1 MDGHTPR
8 REARIPDV
16 RQFRSLPV
24 LAIRRMLGN
33 WRLLIS
39 VVAGTLIAGAILAS
53 TVVYA
58 DAIRDLGLDHALE
71 QESVHDLDLRLTQ
84 TNIAIRAQLFAE
96 SQQRIDA
103 AVRDALR
110 GTGGA
115 IVRQGTS
122 ATFYSSP
129 PGGRP
134 DLDDSARPRANFRF
148 RSNLLDHTTLSA
160 GRLPQ
165 PDPAP
170 DGAIEVMLGAATA
183 RTHGLALGD
192 RLDLHPFWDE
202 EIQPLRVEI
211 VGLIE
216 PNDLTDRYW
225 NGQADLL
232 DSQTPNWPTYLLF
245 VSEQAF
251 FGEPARA
258 IPSTTAR
265 YRVVYQVDR
274 DRLDSR
280 VAGAVAAGVKN
291 LEARLA
297 ATEHPLRVETKLDR
311 VLETFDEKLFFVR
324 IPLFV
329 LLLQIGGV
337 VAYYLLVVSTML
349 IERQAEEIATL
360 RSRGATTP
368 QLLAQYGIEAVI
380 LAALAVGV
388 GPPLAAFVIAALG
401 PTPAFADLSGGA
413 PLEVHLSGLA
423 FALAGAGALLAFLA
437 FMVPA
442 WQATRR
448 TVIGFKQSAARPRR
462 EPLFL
467 RYYLDVA
474 LVLVLAIVFWRLRRE
489 EDLFEEPLFGEPQAD
504 PFLLTTPAVAML
516 TAGIVF
522 LRLFPLVLRLAA
534 WLVARGRGVAL
545 LVGTRALAR
554 NPTHYSRLILML
566 MLATGVGMFGAT
578 FSATLDRS
586 YDDRSA
592 YAAGADARGTDLR
605 GLYRQGD
612 PAFLEA
618 IEAIPAQRA
627 SPLIRGGASVSA
639 NGDIARIE
647 LLAVEPGSFGEVAWF
662 RSDFAD
668 RSLDSMLEELE
679 GNATA
684 VSYVPLPEDTR
695 QFGVWAKLPDI
706 RAAMDLIAVFRDS
719 RGVLFR
725 GWLGVVRPSDVATEE
740 WRFFSIDLQQLRTR
754 SGRIISLEL
763 EPPIV
768 LQAMMV
774 TTRSTIGAQ
783 RGVVLFGPA
792 LTSPLPPAPGA
803 PEAAVEPFEGARL
816 AHEFTDTGWELLQG
830 AVDRRL
836 GDPIRAEADA
846 PPGFTSSLR
855 YEWLDEQRPPRR
867 RGVRQAIPDSP
878 TLIFLSSETAERL
891 QLAPGDE
898 AGLTV
903 SGVYLEARYA
913 GSFDLFP
920 TFEAT
925 GNNGF
930 GLVHA
935 SRLQVDANAALPG
948 EALVYD
954 SAWFR
959 SDDPPATSA
968 ALEALNPR
976 YVIDVESERQRQEE
990 DPLIAAGW
998 EGILAISFAA
1008 VLLLSAIGF
1017 LIYSYLTAQQ
1027 RRLEFAVLRTLGFSR
1042 VQVFGVV
1049 LLEHLF
1055 VVLAGMGLG
1064 TIVGLQVGRLM
1075 MDFFELDERGAEVL
1089 PPFALA
1095 VSRLEVT
1102 LVWGILGAV
1111 FVLTVFAVVLLYA
1124 RLALH
1129 RALRVGDA

>member
-1 MDGHTPR
+1 
-8 REARIPDV
+8 
-16 RQFRSLPV
+16 
-24 LAIRRMLGN
+24 MLGN
-33 WRLLIS
+33 WRLLAS
-39 VVAGTLIAGAILAS
+39 VVVGTLVAGAILSA

-58 DAIRDLGLDHALE
+58 DAIRDLGLEHALE
-71 QESVHDLDLRLTQ
+71 QESVHDLDLRITQ
-84 TNIAIRAQLFAE
+84 TNVAIRAHLYAE
-96 SQQRIDA
+96 SQQRIDG
-103 AVRDALR
+103 AVRDAL
-110 GTGGA
+110 GSTGGA

-122 ATFYSSP
+122 ATFYP
-129 PGGRP
+129 TEPGGSP
-134 DLDDSARPRANFRF
+134 DLDDPARARGNFRF
-148 RSNLLDHTTLSA
+148 RTNLLQHTTLTS

-165 PDPAP
+165 PGVTP
-170 DGAIEVMLGAATA
+170 DGAIEVLLGAATA
-183 RTHGLALGD
+183 QALGASLGD
-192 RLDLHPFWDE
+192 RLALHPFWDE
-202 EIQPLRVEI
+202 DVTPISAEI
-211 VGLIE
+211 VGLLE
-216 PNDLTDRYW
+216 PNDLSDRYW
-225 NGQADLL
+225 NGQTNLL
-232 DSQTPNWPTYLLF
+232 DSQTARWPTYLLF
-245 VSEQAF
+245 VTEEAF

-258 IPSTTAR
+258 IPSITAR
-265 YRVVYQVDR
+265 YRNVYQVDLE
-274 DRLDSR
+274 RLDSR
-280 VAGAVAAGVKN
+280 VAAPVASSLTF
-291 LEARLA
+291 LEGRLL
-297 ATEHPLRVETKLDR
+297 ATERLVRVETKLVT
-311 VLETFDEKLFFVR
+311 VLDTFDEKLFFVR

-349 IERQAEEIATL
+349 VERQAEEIATL
-360 RSRGATTP
+360 RSRGATTS
-368 QLLAQYGIEAVI
+368 QLLAQYGVEAAI
-380 LAALAVGV
+380 LAALAVGA
-388 GPPLAAFVIAALG
+388 GPPLAALVIAALG

-423 FALAGAGALLAFLA
+423 FALAGAGALIAFFA

-442 WQATRR
+442 WQATRQ
-448 TVIGFKQSAARPRR
+448 TVIGFKRSAARPKRA
-462 EPLFL
+462 PLFL

-474 LVLVLAIVFWRLRRE
+474 LVLLLAIVFWRLRRE
-489 EDLFEEPLFGEPQAD
+489 DDLFDEPLFGEPQAD

-522 LRLFPLVLRLAA
+522 LRLFPLVLRLVA

-586 YDDRSA
+586 YDDRTY

-605 GLYRQGD
+605 ALYRAGD

-618 IEAIPAQRA
+618 IEAIPAEAA
-627 SPLIRGGASVSA
+627 SPLIRRGASINA
-639 NGDIARIE
+639 NGDISRIE
-647 LLAVEPGSFGEVAWF
+647 LLAVDPESFGEVAWF

-668 RSLDSMLEELE
+668 RSLDSMLDELA
-679 GNATA
+679 GNVTA
-684 VSYVPLPEDTR
+684 VNYTPLPADAR
-695 QFGVWAKLPDI
+695 QFGMWAKMPDI
-706 RAAMDLIAVFRDS
+706 RAAMDLVAVFRDS
-719 RGVLFR
+719 RGLLVTS
-725 GWLGVVRPSDVATEE
+725 WLGTVRPNDAATEE
-740 WRFFSIDLQQLRTR
+740 WRFFSIDLEQPRGN
-754 SGRIISLEL
+754 SGRASPIRL
-763 EPPIV
+763 EPPIALLGV
-768 LQAMMV
+768 MV
-774 TTRSTIGAQ
+774 RTRSTIGAQ

-792 LTSPLPPAPGA
+792 MISPLPPSTPLDRRNVQ
-803 PEAAVEPFEGARL
+803 PTVEAFEGARL
-816 AHEFTDTGWELLQG
+816 VHEFTDPGFEVLQG
-830 AVDRRL
+830 AIGRRL
-836 GDPIRAEADA
+836 SDQIRAEADA
-846 PPGFTSSLR
+846 PPGFATSLR
-855 YEWLDEQRPPRR
+855 YEWLDEQRPPRQ
-867 RGVRQAIPDSP
+867 RGVRQAIPEEP
-878 TLIFLSSETAERL
+878 TLVFLDSETAERL
-891 QLAPGDE
+891 ELAPGDE
-898 AGLTV
+898 AQLIV
-903 SGVYLEARYA
+903 SSVYLEVRYA

-920 TFEAT
+920 TFNANGNT
-925 GNNGF
+925 GF
-930 GLVHA
+930 ALLHA

-948 EALVYD
+948 EALVYN

-959 SDDPPATSA
+959 SDDPEATRA
-968 ALEALNPR
+968 AIEELRPR
-976 YVIDVESERQRQEE
+976 IAIDIETERQRQEE

-1042 VQVFGVV
+1042 VQIFGVV

-1075 MDFFELDERGAEVL
+1075 MDFFGLDERGVAVL

-1102 LVWGILGAV
+1102 LVWGILGGV
-1111 FVLTVFAVVLLYA
+1111 FVLTVLAVVLLYA

>member
-1 MDGHTPR
+1 
-8 REARIPDV
+8 
-16 RQFRSLPV
+16 
-24 LAIRRMLGN
+24 MLGN
-33 WRLLIS
+33 WRLLAS
-39 VVAGTLIAGAILAS
+39 VVVGTLVAGAILSA

-58 DAIRDLGLDHALE
+58 DAIRDLGLEHALE
-71 QESVHDLDLRLTQ
+71 QESVHDLDLRITQ
-84 TNIAIRAQLFAE
+84 TNVAIRAHLYAE
-96 SQQRIDA
+96 SQQRIDG
-103 AVRDALR
+103 AVRDAL
-110 GTGGA
+110 GSTGSA

-122 ATFYSSP
+122 ATFYP
-129 PGGRP
+129 TEPGGSP
-134 DLDDSARPRANFRF
+134 DLDDPARARGNFRF
-148 RSNLLDHTTLSA
+148 RTNLLQHATLTS

-165 PDPAP
+165 PGVTP
-170 DGAIEVMLGAATA
+170 DGAIEVLLGAATA
-183 RTHGLALGD
+183 QALGASLGD
-192 RLDLHPFWDE
+192 RLALHPFWDE
-202 EIQPLRVEI
+202 DVTPISAEI
-211 VGLIE
+211 VGLLE
-216 PNDLTDRYW
+216 PNDLSDRYW
-225 NGQADLL
+225 NGQTNLL
-232 DSQTPNWPTYLLF
+232 DSQTARWPTYLLF
-245 VSEQAF
+245 VTEEAF

-258 IPSTTAR
+258 IPSITAR
-265 YRVVYQVDR
+265 YRNVYQVDLE
-274 DRLDSR
+274 RLDSR
-280 VAGAVAAGVKN
+280 VAAPVASSLTF
-291 LEARLA
+291 LEGRLL
-297 ATEHPLRVETKLDR
+297 ATERLVRVETKLVT
-311 VLETFDEKLFFVR
+311 VLDTFDEKLFFVR

-349 IERQAEEIATL
+349 VERQAEEIATL
-360 RSRGATTP
+360 RSRGATTS
-368 QLLAQYGIEAVI
+368 QLLAQYGVEAAI
-380 LAALAVGV
+380 LAALAVGA
-388 GPPLAAFVIAALG
+388 GPPLAALVIAALG

-423 FALAGAGALLAFLA
+423 FALAGAGALIAFFA

-442 WQATRR
+442 WQATRQ
-448 TVIGFKQSAARPRR
+448 TVIGFKRSAARPKRA
-462 EPLFL
+462 PLFL

-474 LVLVLAIVFWRLRRE
+474 LVLLLAIVFWRLRRE
-489 EDLFEEPLFGEPQAD
+489 DDLFDEPLFGEPQAD

-522 LRLFPLVLRLAA
+522 LRLFPLVLRLVA

-586 YDDRSA
+586 YDDRTY

-605 GLYRQGD
+605 ALYRAGD

-618 IEAIPAQRA
+618 IEAIPAEAA
-627 SPLIRGGASVSA
+627 SPLIRRGASINA
-639 NGDIARIE
+639 NGDISRIE
-647 LLAVEPGSFGEVAWF
+647 LLAVDPESFGEVAWF

-668 RSLDSMLEELE
+668 RSLDSMLDELA

-684 VSYVPLPEDTR
+684 VSYTPLPADAR
-695 QFGVWAKLPDI
+695 QFGMWAKMPDI
-706 RAAMDLIAVFRDS
+706 RAAMDLVAVFRDS
-719 RGVLFR
+719 RGLLLTS
-725 GWLGVVRPSDVATEE
+725 WLGTVRPNDAATEE
-740 WRFFSIDLQQLRTR
+740 WRFFSIDLEQPRGN
-754 SGRIISLEL
+754 SGRASPIRL
-763 EPPIV
+763 EPPIALLGV
-768 LQAMMV
+768 MV
-774 TTRSTIGAQ
+774 RTRSTIGAQ

-792 LTSPLPPAPGA
+792 MISPLPPSTPLDRRNVQ
-803 PEAAVEPFEGARL
+803 PTVEAFEGARL
-816 AHEFTDTGWELLQG
+816 VHEFTDPGFEVLQG
-830 AVDRRL
+830 VIGRRL
-836 GDPIRAEADA
+836 SDQIRAETDA
-846 PPGFTSSLR
+846 PPGFATSLR
-855 YEWLDEQRPPRR
+855 YEWLDEQRPPRQ
-867 RGVRQAIPDSP
+867 RGVRQAIPEEP
-878 TLIFLSSETAERL
+878 TLVFLDSETAERL
-891 QLAPGDE
+891 ELAPGDE
-898 AGLTV
+898 AQLIV
-903 SGVYLEARYA
+903 SSVYLEVRYA

-920 TFEAT
+920 TFNANGNT
-925 GNNGF
+925 GF
-930 GLVHA
+930 ALLHA
-935 SRLQVDANAALPG
+935 SRLRVDANAALPG
-948 EALVYD
+948 EALVYN

-959 SDDPPATSA
+959 SDDPEATRA
-968 ALEALNPR
+968 AIEELRPR
-976 YVIDVESERQRQEE
+976 IAIDIEGERQRQEE

-1042 VQVFGVV
+1042 VQIFGVV

-1075 MDFFELDERGAEVL
+1075 MDFFGLDERGVAVL

-1111 FVLTVFAVVLLYA
+1111 FVLTVLAVVLLYA

>member
-1 MDGHTPR
+1 
-8 REARIPDV
+8 
-16 RQFRSLPV
+16 
-24 LAIRRMLGN
+24 MLGN
-33 WRLLIS
+33 WRLLAS
-39 VVAGTLIAGAILAS
+39 VVVGTLVAGAILSA

-58 DAIRDLGLDHALE
+58 DAIRDLGLEHALE
-71 QESVHDLDLRLTQ
+71 QESVHDLDLRITQ
-84 TNIAIRAQLFAE
+84 TNVAIRAHLYAE
-96 SQQRIDA
+96 SQQRIDG
-103 AVRDALR
+103 AVRDAL
-110 GTGGA
+110 GSTAGA

-122 ATFYSSP
+122 ATFYP
-129 PGGRP
+129 TEPGGSP
-134 DLDDSARPRANFRF
+134 DLDDPARARGNFRF
-148 RSNLLDHTTLSA
+148 RTNLLQHTTLTT

-165 PDPAP
+165 PGVTP
-170 DGAIEVMLGAATA
+170 DGAIEVLLGAATA
-183 RTHGLALGD
+183 QALGASLGD
-192 RLDLHPFWDE
+192 RLTLHPFWDE
-202 EIQPLRVEI
+202 DVTPLSAEI
-211 VGLIE
+211 VGLLE
-216 PNDLTDRYW
+216 PNDLSDRYW
-225 NGQADLL
+225 NGQTDLL
-232 DSQTPNWPTYLLF
+232 DSQTARWPTYLLF
-245 VSEQAF
+245 VTEEAF

-258 IPSTTAR
+258 IPSITAR
-265 YRVVYQVDR
+265 YRNVYQVDLE
-274 DRLDSR
+274 RLDSR
-280 VAGAVAAGVKN
+280 VAAPVASSLTF
-291 LEARLA
+291 LEGRLL
-297 ATEHPLRVETKLDR
+297 ATERLLRVETKLVT
-311 VLETFDEKLFFVR
+311 VLDTFDEKLFFVR

-349 IERQAEEIATL
+349 VERQAEEIATL
-360 RSRGATTP
+360 RSRGATTS
-368 QLLAQYGIEAVI
+368 QLLAQYGVEAAI
-380 LAALAVGV
+380 LAALAVGA
-388 GPPLAAFVIAALG
+388 GPPLAALVIAALG

-423 FALAGAGALLAFLA
+423 FALAGAGALIAFFA

-442 WQATRR
+442 WQATRQ
-448 TVIGFKQSAARPRR
+448 TVIGFKRSAARPKRA
-462 EPLFL
+462 PLFL

-474 LVLVLAIVFWRLRRE
+474 LVLLLAIVFWRLRRE
-489 EDLFEEPLFGEPQAD
+489 DDLFDEPLFGEPQAD

-522 LRLFPLVLRLAA
+522 LRLFPLVLRLVA

-586 YDDRSA
+586 YDDRTF

-605 GLYRQGD
+605 ALYRAGD

-618 IEAIPAQRA
+618 IEAIPAEAA
-627 SPLIRGGASVSA
+627 SPLIRRGASINA
-639 NGDIARIE
+639 NGDISRIE
-647 LLAVEPGSFGEVAWF
+647 LLAVDPESFGEVAWF

-668 RSLDSMLEELE
+668 RSLDSMLEELA
-679 GNATA
+679 GNVTA
-684 VSYVPLPEDTR
+684 VSYTPLPADAR
-695 QFGVWAKLPDI
+695 QFGMWAKMPDI
-706 RAAMDLIAVFRDS
+706 RAAMDLVAVFRDS
-719 RGVLFR
+719 RGLLVTS
-725 GWLGVVRPSDVATEE
+725 WLGTVRPNDAATEE
-740 WRFFSIDLQQLRTR
+740 WRFFSIDLEQPRGN
-754 SGRIISLEL
+754 SGRASPIRL
-763 EPPIV
+763 EPPIALLGV
-768 LQAMMV
+768 MV
-774 TTRSTIGAQ
+774 RTRSTIGAQ

-792 LTSPLPPAPGA
+792 MISPLPPSTPLDRRNVQ
-803 PEAAVEPFEGARL
+803 PTVEAFEGARL
-816 AHEFTDTGWELLQG
+816 VHEFTDPGFEVLQG
-830 AVDRRL
+830 AIGRRL
-836 GDPIRAEADA
+836 SDQIRAEADA
-846 PPGFTSSLR
+846 PPGFATSLR
-855 YEWLDEQRPPRR
+855 YEWLDEQRPPRQ
-867 RGVRQAIPDSP
+867 RGVRQAIPEER
-878 TLIFLSSETAERL
+878 TLVFLDSETAERL
-891 QLAPGDE
+891 ELEPGDE
-898 AGLTV
+898 AQLTV
-903 SGVYLEARYA
+903 SSVYLEVRYA

-920 TFEAT
+920 TFNANGNT
-925 GNNGF
+925 GF
-930 GLVHA
+930 ALLHA

-948 EALVYD
+948 EALVYN

-959 SDDPPATSA
+959 SDDPEATRA
-968 ALEALNPR
+968 AIEELQPR
-976 YVIDVESERQRQEE
+976 VAIDIESERQRQEE

-1042 VQVFGVV
+1042 VQIFGVV

-1075 MDFFELDERGAEVL
+1075 MDFFGLDERGVAVL

-1102 LVWGILGAV
+1102 LVWGILGGV
-1111 FVLTVFAVVLLYA
+1111 FVLTVLAVVLLYA

>member
-1 MDGHTPR
+1 
-8 REARIPDV
+8 
-16 RQFRSLPV
+16 
-24 LAIRRMLGN
+24 MLGN
-33 WRLLIS
+33 WRLLAS
-39 VVAGTLIAGAILAS
+39 VVVGTLVAGAILSA

-58 DAIRDLGLDHALE
+58 DAIRDLGLEHALE
-71 QESVHDLDLRLTQ
+71 QESVHDLDLRITQ
-84 TNIAIRAQLFAE
+84 TNVAIRAHLYAE
-96 SQQRIDA
+96 SQQRIDG
-103 AVRDALR
+103 AVRDAL
-110 GTGGA
+110 GSTAGA

-122 ATFYSSP
+122 ATFYP
-129 PGGRP
+129 TEPGGSP
-134 DLDDSARPRANFRF
+134 DLDDPARARGNFRF
-148 RSNLLDHTTLSA
+148 RTNLLQHTTLTA

-165 PDPAP
+165 PGVTP
-170 DGAIEVMLGAATA
+170 DGAIEVLLGAATA
-183 RTHGLALGD
+183 QALGASLGD
-192 RLDLHPFWDE
+192 RLTLHPFWDE
-202 EIQPLRVEI
+202 DVTPLSAEI
-211 VGLIE
+211 VGLLE
-216 PNDLTDRYW
+216 PNDLSERYW
-225 NGQADLL
+225 NGQTDLL
-232 DSQTPNWPTYLLF
+232 DSQTARWPTYLLF
-245 VSEQAF
+245 VTEEAF

-258 IPSTTAR
+258 IPSITAR
-265 YRVVYQVDR
+265 YRNVYQVDLE
-274 DRLDSR
+274 RLDSR
-280 VAGAVAAGVKN
+280 VAAPVASSLTF
-291 LEARLA
+291 LEGRLL
-297 ATEHPLRVETKLDR
+297 ATERLLRVETKLVT
-311 VLETFDEKLFFVR
+311 VLDTFDEKLFFVR

-349 IERQAEEIATL
+349 VERQAEEIATL
-360 RSRGATTP
+360 RSRGATTS
-368 QLLAQYGIEAVI
+368 QLLAQYGVEAAI
-380 LAALAVGV
+380 LAALAVGA
-388 GPPLAAFVIAALG
+388 GPPLAALVIAALG

-423 FALAGAGALLAFLA
+423 FALAGAGALIAFFA

-442 WQATRR
+442 WQATRQ
-448 TVIGFKQSAARPRR
+448 TVIGFKRSAARPKRA
-462 EPLFL
+462 PLFL

-474 LVLVLAIVFWRLRRE
+474 LVLLLAIVFWRLRRE
-489 EDLFEEPLFGEPQAD
+489 DDLFDEPLFGEPQAD

-522 LRLFPLVLRLAA
+522 LRLFPLVLRLVA

-586 YDDRSA
+586 YDDRTY

-605 GLYRQGD
+605 ALYRAGD

-618 IEAIPAQRA
+618 IEAIPAEAA
-627 SPLIRGGASVSA
+627 SPLIRRGASINA
-639 NGDIARIE
+639 NGDISRIE
-647 LLAVEPGSFGEVAWF
+647 LLAVDPESFGEVAWF

-668 RSLDSMLEELE
+668 RSLDSMLEELA
-679 GNATA
+679 GNVTA
-684 VSYVPLPEDTR
+684 VSYTPLPADAR
-695 QFGVWAKLPDI
+695 QFGMWAKMPDI
-706 RAAMDLIAVFRDS
+706 RAAMDLVAVFRDS
-719 RGVLFR
+719 RGLLVTS
-725 GWLGVVRPSDVATEE
+725 WLGTVRPNDAATEE
-740 WRFFSIDLQQLRTR
+740 WRFFSIDLEQPRGN
-754 SGRIISLEL
+754 SGRASPIRL
-763 EPPIV
+763 EPPIALLGV
-768 LQAMMV
+768 MV
-774 TTRSTIGAQ
+774 RTRSTIGAQ

-792 LTSPLPPAPGA
+792 MISPLPPSTPLDRRNVQ
-803 PEAAVEPFEGARL
+803 PTVEAFEGARL
-816 AHEFTDTGWELLQG
+816 VHEFTDPGFEVLQG
-830 AVDRRL
+830 AIGRRL
-836 GDPIRAEADA
+836 SDQIRAEADA
-846 PPGFTSSLR
+846 PPGFATSLR
-855 YEWLDEQRPPRR
+855 YEWLDEQRPPRQ
-867 RGVRQAIPDSP
+867 RGVRQAIPEER
-878 TLIFLSSETAERL
+878 TLVFLDSETAERL
-891 QLAPGDE
+891 ELEPGDE
-898 AGLTV
+898 AQLTV
-903 SGVYLEARYA
+903 SSVYLEVRYA

-920 TFEAT
+920 TFNANGNT
-925 GNNGF
+925 GF
-930 GLVHA
+930 ALLHA

-948 EALVYD
+948 EALVYN

-959 SDDPPATSA
+959 SDDPEATRA
-968 ALEALNPR
+968 AIEELQPR
-976 YVIDVESERQRQEE
+976 VAIDIESERQRQEE

-1042 VQVFGVV
+1042 VQIFGVV

-1075 MDFFELDERGAEVL
+1075 MDFFGLDERGVAVL

-1102 LVWGILGAV
+1102 LVWGILGGV
-1111 FVLTVFAVVLLYA
+1111 FVLTVLAVVLLYA

>member
-1 MDGHTPR
+1 
-8 REARIPDV
+8 
-16 RQFRSLPV
+16 
-24 LAIRRMLGN
+24 MLGN
-33 WRLLIS
+33 WRLLAS
-39 VVAGTLIAGAILAS
+39 VVVGTLVAGAILSA

-58 DAIRDLGLDHALE
+58 DAIRDLGLEHALE
-71 QESVHDLDLRLTQ
+71 QESVHDLDLRITQ
-84 TNIAIRAQLFAE
+84 TNVAIRAHLYAE
-96 SQQRIDA
+96 SQQRIDG
-103 AVRDALR
+103 AVRAAL
-110 GTGGA
+110 GNTAGA

-122 ATFYSSP
+122 ATFYP
-129 PGGRP
+129 TEPGGVP
-134 DLDDSARPRANFRF
+134 DLDDSARPRGNFRF
-148 RSNLLDHTTLSA
+148 RTNLLQHTTLTA

-165 PDPAP
+165 PGVTP
-170 DGAIEVMLGAATA
+170 DGAIEVLLGAATA
-183 RTHGLALGD
+183 QALGASLGD
-192 RLDLHPFWDE
+192 RLALHPFWDE
-202 EIQPLRVEI
+202 DVTPLSAEI
-211 VGLIE
+211 VGLLE
-216 PNDLTDRYW
+216 PNDLSERHW
-225 NGQADLL
+225 NGQTNLL
-232 DSQTPNWPTYLLF
+232 DSQTARWPTYLLF
-245 VSEQAF
+245 VTEEAF

-258 IPSTTAR
+258 IPSITAR
-265 YRVVYQVDR
+265 YRNVYQVDLE
-274 DRLDSR
+274 RLDSR
-280 VAGAVAAGVKN
+280 VAAPVASSLTF
-291 LEARLA
+291 LEGRLL
-297 ATEHPLRVETKLDR
+297 ATERLLRVETKLVT
-311 VLETFDEKLFFVR
+311 VLDTFDEKLFFVR

-349 IERQAEEIATL
+349 VERQAEEIATL
-360 RSRGATTP
+360 RSRGATTS
-368 QLLAQYGIEAVI
+368 QLLAQYGVEAAI
-380 LAALAVGV
+380 LAALAVGA
-388 GPPLAAFVIAALG
+388 GPPLAALVIAALG

-423 FALAGAGALLAFLA
+423 FALAGAGALIAFFA

-442 WQATRR
+442 WQATRQ
-448 TVIGFKQSAARPRR
+448 TVIGFKRNAARPKRA
-462 EPLFL
+462 PLFL

-474 LVLVLAIVFWRLRRE
+474 LVLLLAIVFWRLRRE
-489 EDLFEEPLFGEPQAD
+489 DDLFDEPLFGEPQAD

-578 FSATLDRS
+578 FSATLERS
-586 YDDRSA
+586 YDDRTS

-605 GLYRQGD
+605 ALYRRGE

-618 IEAIPAQRA
+618 IEAIPAEVA
-627 SPLIRGGASVSA
+627 SPLIRRGGSVSA
-639 NGDIARIE
+639 NGDSARIE
-647 LLAVEPGSFGEVAWF
+647 FLAVEPESFGEVAWF

-668 RSLDSMLEELE
+668 RSLDSMLEELA
-679 GNATA
+679 GNATS
-684 VSYVPLPEDTR
+684 VSYTPLPADAR
-695 QFGVWAKLPDI
+695 QFGIWAKMPDI

-719 RGVLFR
+719 RGLLLSSS
-725 GWLGVVRPSDVATEE
+725 LGAVRPGAAATEE
-740 WRFFSIDLQQLRTR
+740 WRFFSIDLEQPRGT
-754 SGRIISLEL
+754 SGRVLPIEL
-763 EPPIV
+763 ERPIA
-768 LQAMMV
+768 LQAVMV
-774 TTRSTIGAQ
+774 STRSTIGAQ

-792 LTSPLPPAPGA
+792 MVSPLPPSTPLDRRNVE
-803 PEAAVEPFEGARL
+803 PTEAPFEGALL
-816 AHEFTDTGWELLQG
+816 AHDFTDPGWELLQG
-830 AVDRRL
+830 LVARRVS
-836 GDPIRAEADA
+836 DQVRAEADA
-846 PPGFTSSLR
+846 PPGFATSLR

-867 RGVRQAIPDSP
+867 RGVRQAIPEER
-878 TLIFLSSETAERL
+878 TLLFLDNETAERL
-891 QLAPGDE
+891 ELAPGDD
-898 AGLTV
+898 AVLTV
-903 SGVYLEARYA
+903 SGVHLEARYA

-920 TFEAT
+920 TFNA
-925 GNNGF
+925 NRSSGF
-930 GLVHA
+930 GLIHA
-935 SRLQVDANAALPG
+935 SRLQVDANAAVPG
-948 EALVYD
+948 EALLYD
-954 SAWFR
+954 SAWFK
-959 SDDPPATSA
+959 SDDPRATSA
-968 ALEALNPR
+968 AIDELKPR
-976 YVIDVESERQRQEE
+976 YQIDIAEERQRQEQ

-998 EGILAISFAA
+998 QGILAISFAA

-1042 VQVFGVV
+1042 VQIFGVV

-1075 MDFFELDERGAEVL
+1075 MDFFGLDERGAEVL

-1111 FVLTVFAVVLLYA
+1111 FVLTVLAVVLLYA

>member
-1 MDGHTPR
+1 
-8 REARIPDV
+8 
-16 RQFRSLPV
+16 
-24 LAIRRMLGN
+24 MLGN
-33 WRLLIS
+33 WRLLAS
-39 VVAGTLIAGAILAS
+39 VVVGTLVAGAILSA

-58 DAIRDLGLDHALE
+58 DAIRDLGLEHALE
-71 QESVHDLDLRLTQ
+71 QESVHDLDLRITQ
-84 TNIAIRAQLFAE
+84 TNVAIRAHLYAE
-96 SQQRIDA
+96 SQQRIDG
-103 AVRDALR
+103 AVRDAL
-110 GTGGA
+110 GSTGSA

-122 ATFYSSP
+122 ATFYP
-129 PGGRP
+129 TEPGGSP
-134 DLDDSARPRANFRF
+134 DLDDPARARGNFRF
-148 RSNLLDHTTLSA
+148 RTNLLQHATLTS

-165 PDPAP
+165 PGVTP
-170 DGAIEVMLGAATA
+170 DGAIEVLLGAATA
-183 RTHGLALGD
+183 QALGASLGD
-192 RLDLHPFWDE
+192 RIALHPFWDE
-202 EIQPLRVEI
+202 DVTPISAEI
-211 VGLIE
+211 VGLLE
-216 PNDLTDRYW
+216 PNDLSDRYW
-225 NGQADLL
+225 NGQTNLL
-232 DSQTPNWPTYLLF
+232 DSQTARWPTYLLF
-245 VSEQAF
+245 VTEEAF

-258 IPSTTAR
+258 IPSITAR
-265 YRVVYQVDR
+265 YRNVYQVDLE
-274 DRLDSR
+274 RLDSR
-280 VAGAVAAGVKN
+280 VAAPVASSLTF
-291 LEARLA
+291 LEGRLL
-297 ATEHPLRVETKLDR
+297 ATERLVRVETKLVT
-311 VLETFDEKLFFVR
+311 VLDTFDEKLFFVR

-349 IERQAEEIATL
+349 VERQAEEIATL
-360 RSRGATTP
+360 RSRGATTS
-368 QLLAQYGIEAVI
+368 QLLAQYGVEAAI
-380 LAALAVGV
+380 LAALAVGA
-388 GPPLAAFVIAALG
+388 GPPLAALVIAALG

-423 FALAGAGALLAFLA
+423 FALAGAGALIAFFA

-442 WQATRR
+442 WQATRQ
-448 TVIGFKQSAARPRR
+448 TVIGFKRSAARPKRA
-462 EPLFL
+462 PLFL

-474 LVLVLAIVFWRLRRE
+474 LVLLLAIVFWRLRRE
-489 EDLFEEPLFGEPQAD
+489 DDLFDEPLFGEPQAD

-522 LRLFPLVLRLAA
+522 LRLFPLVLRLVA

-586 YDDRSA
+586 YDDRTY

-605 GLYRQGD
+605 ALYRAGD

-618 IEAIPAQRA
+618 IEAIPAEAA
-627 SPLIRGGASVSA
+627 SPLIRRGASINA
-639 NGDIARIE
+639 NGDISRIE
-647 LLAVEPGSFGEVAWF
+647 LLAVDPESFGEVAWF

-668 RSLDSMLEELE
+668 RSLDSMLEELA
-679 GNATA
+679 GNVTA
-684 VSYVPLPEDTR
+684 VSYTPLPADAR
-695 QFGVWAKLPDI
+695 QFGMWAKMPDI
-706 RAAMDLIAVFRDS
+706 RAAMDLVAVFRDS
-719 RGVLFR
+719 RGLLVTS
-725 GWLGVVRPSDVATEE
+725 WLGTVRPNDAATEE
-740 WRFFSIDLQQLRTR
+740 WRFFSIDLEQPRGN
-754 SGRIISLEL
+754 SGRASPIRL
-763 EPPIV
+763 EPPIALLGV
-768 LQAMMV
+768 MV
-774 TTRSTIGAQ
+774 RTRSTIGAQ

-792 LTSPLPPAPGA
+792 IISPLPPSTPLDRRNVQ
-803 PEAAVEPFEGARL
+803 PTVEAFEGARL
-816 AHEFTDTGWELLQG
+816 VHEFTDPGFEVLQG
-830 AVDRRL
+830 AIGRRL
-836 GDPIRAEADA
+836 SDQIRAEADA
-846 PPGFTSSLR
+846 PPGFATSLR
-855 YEWLDEQRPPRR
+855 YEWLDEQRPPRQ
-867 RGVRQAIPDSP
+867 RGVRQAIPEEP
-878 TLIFLSSETAERL
+878 TLVFLDSETAERL
-891 QLAPGDE
+891 ELAPGDE
-898 AGLTV
+898 AQLTV
-903 SGVYLEARYA
+903 SSVYLEVRYA

-920 TFEAT
+920 TFNANGNT
-925 GNNGF
+925 GF
-930 GLVHA
+930 ALLHA

-948 EALVYD
+948 EALVYN

-959 SDDPPATSA
+959 SDDPEATRA
-968 ALEALNPR
+968 AIEELRPR
-976 YVIDVESERQRQEE
+976 IAIDIETERQRQEE

-1042 VQVFGVV
+1042 VQIFGVV

-1075 MDFFELDERGAEVL
+1075 MDFFGLDERGVAVL

-1111 FVLTVFAVVLLYA
+1111 FVLTVLAVVLLYA

>member
-1 MDGHTPR
+1 
-8 REARIPDV
+8 
-16 RQFRSLPV
+16 
-24 LAIRRMLGN
+24 MLGN
-33 WRLLIS
+33 WRLLAS
-39 VVAGTLIAGAILAS
+39 VVVGTLVAGAILSA

-58 DAIRDLGLDHALE
+58 DAIRDLGLEHALE
-71 QESVHDLDLRLTQ
+71 QESVHDLDLRITQ
-84 TNIAIRAQLFAE
+84 TNVAIRAHLYAE
-96 SQQRIDA
+96 SQQRIDG
-103 AVRDALR
+103 AVRDAL
-110 GTGGA
+110 GSTGGA

-122 ATFYSSP
+122 ATFYP
-129 PGGRP
+129 TEPGGSP
-134 DLDDSARPRANFRF
+134 DLDDPARARGNFRF
-148 RSNLLDHTTLSA
+148 RTNLLQHTTLTS

-165 PDPAP
+165 PGVTP
-170 DGAIEVMLGAATA
+170 DGAIEVLLGAATA
-183 RTHGLALGD
+183 QALGASLGD
-192 RLDLHPFWDE
+192 RIALHPFWDE
-202 EIQPLRVEI
+202 DVTPISAEI
-211 VGLIE
+211 VGLLE
-216 PNDLTDRYW
+216 PNDLSDRYW
-225 NGQADLL
+225 NGQTNLL
-232 DSQTPNWPTYLLF
+232 DSQTARWPTYLLF
-245 VSEQAF
+245 VTEEAF

-258 IPSTTAR
+258 IPSITAR
-265 YRVVYQVDR
+265 YRNVYQVDLE
-274 DRLDSR
+274 RLDSR
-280 VAGAVAAGVKN
+280 VAAPVASSLTF
-291 LEARLA
+291 LEGRLL
-297 ATEHPLRVETKLDR
+297 ATERLVRVETKLVT
-311 VLETFDEKLFFVR
+311 VLDTFDEKLFFVR

-349 IERQAEEIATL
+349 VERQAEEIATL
-360 RSRGATTP
+360 RSRGATTS
-368 QLLAQYGIEAVI
+368 QLLAQYGVEAAI
-380 LAALAVGV
+380 LAALAVGA
-388 GPPLAAFVIAALG
+388 GPPLAALVIAALG

-423 FALAGAGALLAFLA
+423 FALAGAGALIAFFA

-442 WQATRR
+442 WQATRQ
-448 TVIGFKQSAARPRR
+448 TVIGFKRSAARPKRA
-462 EPLFL
+462 PLFL

-474 LVLVLAIVFWRLRRE
+474 LVLLLAIVFWRLRRE
-489 EDLFEEPLFGEPQAD
+489 DDLFDEPLFGEPQAD

-522 LRLFPLVLRLAA
+522 LRLFPLVLRLVA

-586 YDDRSA
+586 YDDRTY

-605 GLYRQGD
+605 ALYRAGD

-618 IEAIPAQRA
+618 IEAIPAEAA
-627 SPLIRGGASVSA
+627 SPLIRRGASINA
-639 NGDIARIE
+639 NGDISRIE
-647 LLAVEPGSFGEVAWF
+647 LLAVDPESFGEVAWF

-668 RSLDSMLEELE
+668 RSLDSMLEELA
-679 GNATA
+679 GNVTA
-684 VSYVPLPEDTR
+684 VSYTPLPAAAR
-695 QFGVWAKLPDI
+695 QFGMWAKMPDI
-706 RAAMDLIAVFRDS
+706 RAAMDLVAVFRDS
-719 RGVLFR
+719 RGLLVTS
-725 GWLGVVRPSDVATEE
+725 WLGTVRPNDAATEE
-740 WRFFSIDLQQLRTR
+740 WRFFSIDLEQPRGN
-754 SGRIISLEL
+754 SGRASPIRL
-763 EPPIV
+763 EPPIALLGV
-768 LQAMMV
+768 MV
-774 TTRSTIGAQ
+774 RTRSTIGAQ

-792 LTSPLPPAPGA
+792 MISPLPPSAPLDRRNVQ
-803 PEAAVEPFEGARL
+803 PTVEAFEGARL
-816 AHEFTDTGWELLQG
+816 VHEFTDPGFEVLQG
-830 AVDRRL
+830 AIGRRL
-836 GDPIRAEADA
+836 SDQIRAEADA
-846 PPGFTSSLR
+846 PPGFATSLR
-855 YEWLDEQRPPRR
+855 YEWLDEQRPPRQ
-867 RGVRQAIPDSP
+867 RGVRQAIPEEP
-878 TLIFLSSETAERL
+878 TLVFLDSETAERL
-891 QLAPGDE
+891 ELAPGDE
-898 AGLTV
+898 AQLTV
-903 SGVYLEARYA
+903 SSVYLEVRYA

-920 TFEAT
+920 TFNANGNT
-925 GNNGF
+925 GF
-930 GLVHA
+930 ALLHA

-948 EALVYD
+948 EALVYN

-959 SDDPPATSA
+959 SDDPEATRA
-968 ALEALNPR
+968 AIEELRPR
-976 YVIDVESERQRQEE
+976 IAIDIETERQRQEE

-1042 VQVFGVV
+1042 VQIFGVV

-1075 MDFFELDERGAEVL
+1075 MDFFGLDERGVAVL

-1102 LVWGILGAV
+1102 LVWGILGGV
-1111 FVLTVFAVVLLYA
+1111 FVLTVLAVVLLYA

>member
-1 MDGHTPR
+1 
-8 REARIPDV
+8 
-16 RQFRSLPV
+16 
-24 LAIRRMLGN
+24 MLGN
-33 WRLLIS
+33 WRLLAS
-39 VVAGTLIAGAILAS
+39 VVVGTLVAGAILSA

-58 DAIRDLGLDHALE
+58 DAIRDLGLEHALE
-71 QESVHDLDLRLTQ
+71 QESVHDLDLRITQ
-84 TNIAIRAQLFAE
+84 TNVAIRAHLYAE
-96 SQQRIDA
+96 SQQRMDG
-103 AVRDALR
+103 AVRAAL
-110 GTGGA
+110 GNTAGA

-122 ATFYSSP
+122 ATFYP
-129 PGGRP
+129 TEPGGSP
-134 DLDDSARPRANFRF
+134 DHDDSARARGNFRF
-148 RSNLLDHTTLSA
+148 RTNLLQHTTLTA

-165 PDPAP
+165 PGVTP
-170 DGAIEVMLGAATA
+170 DGAIEVLLGAATA
-183 RTHGLALGD
+183 QALDAALGD
-192 RLDLHPFWDE
+192 RLALHPFWDE
-202 EIQPLRVEI
+202 DVAPLTAEI
-211 VGLIE
+211 VGLLE
-216 PNDLTDRYW
+216 PNDLSERYW
-225 NGQADLL
+225 NGKTNLL
-232 DSQTPNWPTYLLF
+232 DSETPRWPTYLLF
-245 VSEQAF
+245 VSEEAF

-258 IPSTTAR
+258 IPSITAR
-265 YRVVYQVDR
+265 YRNVYQVDLE
-274 DRLDSR
+274 RLDSR
-280 VAGAVAAGVKN
+280 VAAPVASSLTF
-291 LEARLA
+291 LEGRLL
-297 ATEHPLRVETKLDR
+297 ATERLVRVETKLAT
-311 VLETFDEKLFFVR
+311 VLDTFDEKLFFVR

-349 IERQAEEIATL
+349 VERQAEEIATL

-368 QLLAQYGIEAVI
+368 QLLAQYGIEATI
-380 LAALAVGV
+380 LAALAVGA
-388 GPPLAAFVIAALG
+388 GPPIAALVIAALG

-423 FALAGAGALLAFLA
+423 FALAGAGALLAFFA

-442 WQATRR
+442 WQATRQ
-448 TVIGFKQSAARPRR
+448 TVIGFKRSAARPKRA
-462 EPLFL
+462 PLFL

-474 LVLVLAIVFWRLRRE
+474 LVLLLAIVFWRLRRE
-489 EDLFEEPLFGEPQAD
+489 DDLFDEPLFGEPQAD

-586 YDDRSA
+586 YDDRTF

-605 GLYRQGD
+605 ALYRAGD

-618 IEAIPAQRA
+618 IETIPAEAA
-627 SPLIRGGASVSA
+627 SPLIRGGASVNA
-639 NGDIARIE
+639 NGDISRIE
-647 LLAVEPGSFGEVAWF
+647 LLAVDPESFGEVAWF

-668 RSLDSMLEELE
+668 RSLDSMLGELA
-679 GNATA
+679 GNATS
-684 VSYVPLPEDTR
+684 VSYTPLPAAAR
-695 QFGVWAKLPDI
+695 QFGMWAKMPDI
-706 RAAMDLIAVFRDS
+706 RAAMDLVAIFRDS
-719 RGVLFR
+719 RGLLLTS
-725 GWLGVVRPSDVATEE
+725 WLGIVRPGDAATEE
-740 WRFFSIDLQQLRTR
+740 WRFFAIDLEQPRGA
-754 SGRIISLEL
+754 SGRASPIRLER
-763 EPPIV
+763 PIA
-768 LQAMMV
+768 LQAV
-774 TTRSTIGAQ
+774 LVRTRSTIGAQ

-792 LTSPLPPAPGA
+792 MISPLPPSTPLDRRNVE
-803 PEAAVEPFEGARL
+803 PTEAPFEGARL
-816 AHEFTDTGWELLQG
+816 MHEFTDPGFEVLQG
-830 AVDRRL
+830 AIGRRL
-836 GDPIRAEADA
+836 SDQVRAEADA
-846 PPGFTSSLR
+846 PPGFATSLR
-855 YEWLDEQRPPRR
+855 YEWLDEQRPPRQ
-867 RGVRQAIPDSP
+867 RGVRQAIPEDR
-878 TLIFLSSETAERL
+878 TLVFLDSETAERL
-891 QLAPGDE
+891 ELAPGDE
-898 AGLTV
+898 ALLTV
-903 SGVYLEARYA
+903 HSVHLEVRYA

-920 TFEAT
+920 TFNAN
-925 GNNGF
+925 GNTGF

-935 SRLQVDANAALPG
+935 SRLLVDANAGLPG
-948 EALVYD
+948 EALVYN

-959 SDDPPATSA
+959 SDDPQATRA
-968 ALEALNPR
+968 AIEELRPR
-976 YVIDVESERQRQEE
+976 FAIDIEGERQRQEE

-1042 VQVFGVV
+1042 VQIFGVV

-1075 MDFFELDERGAEVL
+1075 MDFFGLDERGVEVL
-1089 PPFALA
+1089 PPFVLA

-1111 FVLTVFAVVLLYA
+1111 FVLTVLAVVLLYA

>member
-1 MDGHTPR
+1 MRHY
-8 REARIPDV
+8 
-16 RQFRSLPV
+16 RSLPV

-39 VVAGTLIAGAILAS
+39 VVIGTLIAGAILAS

-58 DAIRDLGLDHALE
+58 DAIRDLGLAHALE
-71 QESVHDLDLRLTQ
+71 QESVHELDLRLTQ
-84 TNIAIRAQLFAE
+84 TNVAIRAPLYAQSKE
-96 SQQRIDA
+96 RIDG
-103 AVRDALR
+103 AVAQTLGKAR
-110 GTGGA
+110 GA
-115 IVRQGTS
+115 VVRQGTS
-122 ATFYSSP
+122 ATFYPSAV
-129 PGGRP
+129 GDLP
-134 DLDDSARPRANFRF
+134 DLDDTSRPRANFRF
-148 RSNLLDHTTLSA
+148 RSELLERATLTA

-165 PDPAP
+165 PEPAA
-170 DGAIEVMLGAATA
+170 GGVIEVMLGAATA
-183 RTHGLALGD
+183 RANGLALGD
-192 RLDLHPFWDE
+192 RLALHPFWDDE
-202 EIQPLRVEI
+202 VTPLTVEI
-211 VGLIE
+211 VGLLE
-216 PNDLTDRYW
+216 PNDLSERYW
-225 NGQADLL
+225 GGRTDGI
-232 DSQTPNWPTYLLF
+232 DSETSMWPTYLLF
-245 VSEQAF
+245 VSVEGF

-258 IPSTTAR
+258 IPSITAR
-265 YRVVYQVDR
+265 YVDVYQVDLEQ
-274 DRLDSR
+274 LDSR
-280 VAGAVAAGVKN
+280 IAASVGAAVTS
-291 LEARLA
+291 LEGRLA
-297 ATEHPLRVETKLDR
+297 ATERLLRVDSELPQ
-311 VLETFDEKLFFVR
+311 VLETFDDKLFFVR

-349 IERQAEEIATL
+349 VERQAEEIATL

-368 QLLAQYGIEAVI
+368 QLIAQYGIEAAI

-388 GPPLAAFVIAALG
+388 GPPIAAAVIAALG

-413 PLEVHLSGLA
+413 PLEVHLSGLS

-442 WQATRR
+442 WQATRQ
-448 TVIGFKQSAARPRR
+448 TVIGFKRSAARPRR
-462 EPLFL
+462 APLFL

-474 LVLVLAIVFWRLRRE
+474 LVLLLAIVFWRLRRE
-489 EDLFEEPLFGEPQAD
+489 ETLFEEPLFGEPQAD

-592 YAAGADARGTDLR
+592 YAVGADVRARDMQA
-605 GLYRQGD
+605 LYRSGD

-618 IEAIPAQRA
+618 IEAIPADA
-627 SPLIRGGASVSA
+627 VSPLIRSGASISA
-639 NGDIARIE
+639 NGGIDRIE
-647 LLAVEPGSFGEVAWF
+647 LLGVDPKSFGEVAWF
-662 RSDFAD
+662 RPDFAE
-668 RSLDSMLEELE
+668 RSLDSMLEELA

-684 VSYVPLPEDTR
+684 AGYTPLPDDAR
-695 QFGVWAKLPDI
+695 QFGIWAKMPDI
-706 RAAMDLIAVFRDS
+706 RAAMDLMVVLRDG
-719 RGVLFR
+719 RGLLLQS
-725 GWLGVVRPSDVATEE
+725 WLGAVRPGEPGTEE
-740 WRFFSIDLQQLRTR
+740 WRFFAMDLRNPR
-754 SGRIISLEL
+754 GNSGRVVPVEL
-763 EPPIV
+763 EAPIT
-768 LQAMMV
+768 LQAV
-774 TTRSTIGAQ
+774 LVRTRSTIGAQ

-792 LTSPLPPAPGA
+792 MTSPLPPAQPLDRDNSQLT
-803 PEAAVEPFEGARL
+803 EPFEGARL
-816 AHEFTDTGWELLQG
+816 VHDFTGPGWELLQG
-830 AVDRRL
+830 AVSRRL
-836 GDPIRAEADA
+836 SDPIRADVDA
-846 PPGFTSSLR
+846 PPGFASALR
-855 YEWLDEQRPPRR
+855 YEWLDEQRPPRQ
-867 RGVRQAIPDSP
+867 RGVRQAIPDGP
-878 TLIFLSSETAERL
+878 ALVFLSANTAQRL
-891 QLAPGDE
+891 ELAPGDE
-898 AGLTV
+898 TMIAV
-903 SGVYLEARYA
+903 SGVYVEARYA

-920 TFEAT
+920 TFDAND
-925 GNNGF
+925 GGGF
-930 GLVHA
+930 GLMHV
-935 SRLQVDANAALPG
+935 SRLQVDANAGLPG
-948 EALVYD
+948 NPLLLH
-954 SAWFR
+954 SAWF
-959 SDDPPATSA
+959 SSGDPAATSA
-968 ALEALNPR
+968 ALEALEPR
-976 YVIDVESERQRQEE
+976 ALIDVETERQRQEE

-1042 VQVFGVV
+1042 FQVFGVV
-1049 LLEHLF
+1049 LLEHCF

-1075 MDFFELDERGAEVL
+1075 MDFFELDERGAAVL

-1095 VSRLEVT
+1095 VSRLEVA

-1111 FVLTVFAVVLLYA
+1111 FVLTVLAVVLLYA

-1129 RALRVGDA
+1129 RALRVGDV

>member
-1 MDGHTPR
+1 
-8 REARIPDV
+8 
-16 RQFRSLPV
+16 
-24 LAIRRMLGN
+24 MLGS
-33 WRLLIS
+33 WRLLVS
-39 VVAGTLIAGAILAS
+39 VVVGTLVAGAILAS

-71 QESVHDLDLRLTQ
+71 REAVHDLDVRITQ
-84 TNIAIRAQLFAE
+84 TNVAIRAPLYAQ
-96 SQQRIDA
+96 SQERVDRA
-103 AVRDALR
+103 AREAL
-110 GTGGA
+110 GKAGGA
-115 IVRQGTS
+115 VVRQGTS
-122 ATFYSSP
+122 ATFYP
-129 PGGRP
+129 TEPGGSP
-134 DLDDSARPRANFRF
+134 QLDDSSRPRANFRF
-148 RSNLLDHTTLSA
+148 RSELLQHATLTA

-165 PDPAP
+165 ADVTP
-170 DGAIEVMLGAATA
+170 DGTIEVMLGAVTA
-183 RTHGLALGD
+183 QAKGIALGD
-192 RLDLHPFWDE
+192 RLELHPFWDE
-202 EIQPLRVEI
+202 DVTPLTVEV
-211 VGLIE
+211 VGLLE
-216 PNDLTDRYW
+216 ANDLSERYW
-225 NGQADLL
+225 NGKTDLL
-232 DSQTPNWPTYLLF
+232 DSETAMWPTYLLF
-245 VSEQAF
+245 VSVEGF

-265 YRVVYQVDR
+265 YRNVYQVDIE
-274 DRLDSR
+274 RLDSR
-280 VAGAVAAGVKN
+280 IAQPVASALSI
-291 LEARLA
+291 LEGRLG
-297 ATEHPLRVETKLDR
+297 ATERLLRVETKLVV
-311 VLETFDEKLFFVR
+311 VLDTFDEKLFFVR

-349 IERQAEEIATL
+349 VERQAEEIATL
-360 RSRGATTP
+360 RSRGATTA
-368 QLLAQYGIEAVI
+368 QLLAQYGIEAGI
-380 LAALAVGV
+380 LAALAVGA
-388 GPPLAAFVIAALG
+388 GPPIAALVIAALG

-413 PLEVHLSGLA
+413 PLEVHLSGLS
-423 FALAGAGALLAFLA
+423 FALAGAGGLLAFVA

-442 WQATRR
+442 WQATRH
-448 TVIGFKQSAARPRR
+448 TVIGFKRSAARPTRA
-462 EPLFL
+462 PLFL

-474 LVLVLAIVFWRLRRE
+474 LVLLLAIVFWRLRRE
-489 EDLFEEPLFGEPQAD
+489 DNLFDEPLFGEPQAD

-534 WLVARGRGVAL
+534 WLVSRGRGVAL

-586 YDDRSA
+586 YDDRTY
-592 YAAGADARGTDLR
+592 YAAGADARATDMR
-605 GLYRQGD
+605 ALYRAGD

-618 IEAIPAQRA
+618 IEAIPAQA
-627 SPLIRGGASVSA
+627 FSPLIRRSASVSA
-639 NGDIARIE
+639 NGAITRIE
-647 LLAVEPGSFGEVAWF
+647 LLAVEPESFGEVAWF

-668 RSLDSMLEELE
+668 RSLDSMLEELA
-679 GNATA
+679 GNETA
-684 VSYVPLPEDTR
+684 VSYTPLPADAR
-695 QFGVWAKLPDI
+695 QFGMWAKMPDI
-706 RAAMDLIAVFRDS
+706 RAAMDLLAIFRDS
-719 RGVLFR
+719 RGLLLR
-725 GWLGVVRPSDVATEE
+725 SWLGVVRPGEPATEE
-740 WRFFSIDLQQLRTR
+740 WRFFSIDLEQPRGS
-754 SGRIISLEL
+754 SGRIAPIGL
-763 EPPIV
+763 EPPIT
-768 LQAMMV
+768 LQAVMV
-774 TTRSTIGAQ
+774 RTRSTIGAQ

-792 LTSPLPPAPGA
+792 LISPLPPSTPLDRRNPLPAS
-803 PEAAVEPFEGARL
+803 EPFEGARL
-816 AHEFTDTGWELLQG
+816 AHAFTDPGFEPLQG
-830 AVDRRL
+830 AISRRL
-836 GDPIRAEADA
+836 SDPVRADEDA
-846 PPGFTSSLR
+846 PPGFSSSLR
-855 YEWLDEQRPPRR
+855 YEWLDEQRPPRQ
-867 RGVRQAIPDSP
+867 RGVRQVIPEGR
-878 TLIFLSSETAERL
+878 TLLFLSSATAQRL
-891 QLAPGDE
+891 ELEPGDD
-898 AGLTV
+898 ALLTT
-903 SGVYLEARYA
+903 SGVFVEARYA

-920 TFEAT
+920 TFDA
-925 GNNGF
+925 NANSGF
-930 GLVHA
+930 GLIHA

-948 EALVYD
+948 EALAFD

-968 ALEALNPR
+968 ALAELKPR
-976 YVIDVESERQRQEE
+976 YLMDVEGERQRQEE

-1042 VQVFGVV
+1042 AQIFGVV

-1075 MDFFELDERGAEVL
+1075 MDFFGLDERGAEVL

-1111 FVLTVFAVVLLYA
+1111 FVLTVLAVVLLYA

>member
-1 MDGHTPR
+1 
-8 REARIPDV
+8 
-16 RQFRSLPV
+16 
-24 LAIRRMLGN
+24 MLGN
-33 WRLLIS
+33 WRLLAS
-39 VVAGTLIAGAILAS
+39 VVVGTLVAGAILSA

-58 DAIRDLGLDHALE
+58 DAIRDLGLEHALE
-71 QESVHDLDLRLTQ
+71 QESVHDLDLRITQ
-84 TNIAIRAQLFAE
+84 TNVAIRAHLYAE
-96 SQQRIDA
+96 SQQRIDG
-103 AVRDALR
+103 AVRDAL
-110 GTGGA
+110 GSTGGA

-122 ATFYSSP
+122 ATFYP
-129 PGGRP
+129 TEPGGSP
-134 DLDDSARPRANFRF
+134 DLDDPARARGNFRF
-148 RSNLLDHTTLSA
+148 RTNLLQHATLTS

-165 PDPAP
+165 PGVTP
-170 DGAIEVMLGAATA
+170 DGAIEVLLGAATA
-183 RTHGLALGD
+183 QALGASLGD
-192 RLDLHPFWDE
+192 RLALHPFWDE
-202 EIQPLRVEI
+202 DVTPISAEI
-211 VGLIE
+211 VGLLE
-216 PNDLTDRYW
+216 PNDLSDRYW
-225 NGQADLL
+225 NGQTNLL
-232 DSQTPNWPTYLLF
+232 DSQTARWPTYLLF
-245 VSEQAF
+245 VTEEAF

-258 IPSTTAR
+258 IPSITAR
-265 YRVVYQVDR
+265 YRNVYQVDLE
-274 DRLDSR
+274 RLDSR
-280 VAGAVAAGVKN
+280 VAAPVASSLTF
-291 LEARLA
+291 LEGRLL
-297 ATEHPLRVETKLDR
+297 ATERLVRVETKLVT
-311 VLETFDEKLFFVR
+311 VLDTFDEKLFFVR

-349 IERQAEEIATL
+349 VERQAEEIATL
-360 RSRGATTP
+360 RSRGATTS
-368 QLLAQYGIEAVI
+368 QLLAQYGVEAAI
-380 LAALAVGV
+380 LAALAVGA
-388 GPPLAAFVIAALG
+388 GPPLAALVIAALG

-423 FALAGAGALLAFLA
+423 FALAGAGALIAFFA

-442 WQATRR
+442 WQATRQ
-448 TVIGFKQSAARPRR
+448 TVIGFKRSAARPKRA
-462 EPLFL
+462 PLFL

-474 LVLVLAIVFWRLRRE
+474 LVLLLAIVFWRLRRE
-489 EDLFEEPLFGEPQAD
+489 DDLFDEPLFGEPQAD

-522 LRLFPLVLRLAA
+522 LRLFPLVLRLVA

-586 YDDRSA
+586 YDDRTY

-605 GLYRQGD
+605 ALYRAGD

-618 IEAIPAQRA
+618 IEAIPAEAA
-627 SPLIRGGASVSA
+627 SPLIRRGASINA
-639 NGDIARIE
+639 NGDISRIE
-647 LLAVEPGSFGEVAWF
+647 LLAVDPESFGEVAWF

-668 RSLDSMLEELE
+668 RSLDSMLEELA
-679 GNATA
+679 GNVTA
-684 VSYVPLPEDTR
+684 VSYTPLPADAR
-695 QFGVWAKLPDI
+695 QFGMWAKMPDI
-706 RAAMDLIAVFRDS
+706 RAAMDLVAVFRDS
-719 RGVLFR
+719 RGLLLTS
-725 GWLGVVRPSDVATEE
+725 WLGTVRPNDAATEE
-740 WRFFSIDLQQLRTR
+740 WRFFSIDLEQPRGN
-754 SGRIISLEL
+754 SGRASPIRL
-763 EPPIV
+763 EPPIALLGV
-768 LQAMMV
+768 MV
-774 TTRSTIGAQ
+774 RTRSTIGAQ

-792 LTSPLPPAPGA
+792 MISPLPPSTPLDRRNVQ
-803 PEAAVEPFEGARL
+803 PTVEAFEGARL
-816 AHEFTDTGWELLQG
+816 VHEFTDPGFEVLQG
-830 AVDRRL
+830 VIGRRL
-836 GDPIRAEADA
+836 SDQIRAETDA
-846 PPGFTSSLR
+846 PPGFATSLR
-855 YEWLDEQRPPRR
+855 YEWLDEQRPPRQ
-867 RGVRQAIPDSP
+867 RGVRQAIPEEP
-878 TLIFLSSETAERL
+878 TLVFLDSETAERL
-891 QLAPGDE
+891 ELAPGDE
-898 AGLTV
+898 AQLTV
-903 SGVYLEARYA
+903 TSVYLEVRYA

-920 TFEAT
+920 TFNANGKT
-925 GNNGF
+925 GF
-930 GLVHA
+930 ALLHA

-948 EALVYD
+948 EALVYN

-959 SDDPPATSA
+959 SDDPEATRA
-968 ALEALNPR
+968 AIEELRPR
-976 YVIDVESERQRQEE
+976 IAIDIESERQRQEE

-1042 VQVFGVV
+1042 VQIFGVV

-1075 MDFFELDERGAEVL
+1075 MDFFGLDERGVAVL

-1102 LVWGILGAV
+1102 LVWGILGGV
-1111 FVLTVFAVVLLYA
+1111 FVLTVLAVVLLYA

>member
-1 MDGHTPR
+1 
-8 REARIPDV
+8 
-16 RQFRSLPV
+16 
-24 LAIRRMLGN
+24 MLGN
-33 WRLLIS
+33 WRLLAS
-39 VVAGTLIAGAILAS
+39 VVVGTLVAGAILSA

-58 DAIRDLGLDHALE
+58 DAIRDLGLEHALE
-71 QESVHDLDLRLTQ
+71 QESVHDLDLRITQ
-84 TNIAIRAQLFAE
+84 TNVAIRAHIYAE
-96 SQQRIDA
+96 SQQRIDG
-103 AVRDALR
+103 AVRDAL
-110 GTGGA
+110 GSTGGA

-122 ATFYSSP
+122 ATFYP
-129 PGGRP
+129 TEPGGSP
-134 DLDDSARPRANFRF
+134 DLDDSARARGNFRF
-148 RSNLLDHTTLSA
+148 RTNLLQHTTLTS

-165 PDPAP
+165 PGVTP
-170 DGAIEVMLGAATA
+170 DGAIEVLLGAATA
-183 RTHGLALGD
+183 QALGASLGD
-192 RLDLHPFWDE
+192 RLALHPFWDE
-202 EIQPLRVEI
+202 DVAPISAEI
-211 VGLIE
+211 VGLLE
-216 PNDLTDRYW
+216 PNDLSDRYW
-225 NGQADLL
+225 NGQTNLL
-232 DSQTPNWPTYLLF
+232 DSQTARWPTYLLF
-245 VSEQAF
+245 VTEEAF

-258 IPSTTAR
+258 IPSITAR
-265 YRVVYQVDR
+265 YRNVYQVDLE
-274 DRLDSR
+274 RLDSR
-280 VAGAVAAGVKN
+280 VAAPVASSLTF
-291 LEARLA
+291 LEGRLL
-297 ATEHPLRVETKLDR
+297 ATERLLRVETKLVT
-311 VLETFDEKLFFVR
+311 VLDTFDEKLFFVR

-349 IERQAEEIATL
+349 VERQAEEIATL
-360 RSRGATTP
+360 RSRGATTS
-368 QLLAQYGIEAVI
+368 QLLAQYGVEAAI
-380 LAALAVGV
+380 LAALAVGA
-388 GPPLAAFVIAALG
+388 GPPLAALVIAALG

-423 FALAGAGALLAFLA
+423 FALAGAGALIAFFA

-442 WQATRR
+442 WQATRQ
-448 TVIGFKQSAARPRR
+448 TVIGFKRSAARPKRA
-462 EPLFL
+462 PLFL

-474 LVLVLAIVFWRLRRE
+474 LVLLLAIVFWRLRRE
-489 EDLFEEPLFGEPQAD
+489 DDLFDEPLFGEPQAD

-522 LRLFPLVLRLAA
+522 LRLFPLVLRLVA

-586 YDDRSA
+586 YDDRTY

-605 GLYRQGD
+605 ALYRAGD

-618 IEAIPAQRA
+618 IEAIPAEAA
-627 SPLIRGGASVSA
+627 SPLIRRGASINA
-639 NGDIARIE
+639 NGDISRIE
-647 LLAVEPGSFGEVAWF
+647 LLAVDPESFGEVAWF

-668 RSLDSMLEELE
+668 RSLDSMLEELA
-679 GNATA
+679 GNVTA
-684 VSYVPLPEDTR
+684 VSYTPLPADAR
-695 QFGVWAKLPDI
+695 QFGMWAKMPDI
-706 RAAMDLIAVFRDS
+706 RAAMDLVAVFRDS
-719 RGVLFR
+719 RGLLVSS
-725 GWLGVVRPSDVATEE
+725 WLGTVRPNDAATEE
-740 WRFFSIDLQQLRTR
+740 WRFFSIDLEQPRGN
-754 SGRIISLEL
+754 SGRASPIGL
-763 EPPIV
+763 EPPIALLGV
-768 LQAMMV
+768 MV
-774 TTRSTIGAQ
+774 RTRSTIGAQ

-792 LTSPLPPAPGA
+792 MISPLPPSTPLDRRNVQ
-803 PEAAVEPFEGARL
+803 PTVEAFEGARL
-816 AHEFTDTGWELLQG
+816 VHEFTDPGFEVLQG
-830 AVDRRL
+830 AIGRRL
-836 GDPIRAEADA
+836 SDQIRAEADA
-846 PPGFTSSLR
+846 PPGFATSLR
-855 YEWLDEQRPPRR
+855 YEWLDEQRPPRQ
-867 RGVRQAIPDSP
+867 RGVRQSIPEER
-878 TLIFLSSETAERL
+878 TLVFLDSETAERL
-891 QLAPGDE
+891 ELEPGDE
-898 AGLTV
+898 AQLTV
-903 SGVYLEARYA
+903 SSVYLEVRYA

-920 TFEAT
+920 TFNANGKT
-925 GNNGF
+925 GF
-930 GLVHA
+930 ALLHA

-948 EALVYD
+948 EALVYN

-959 SDDPPATSA
+959 SDDPEATRA
-968 ALEALNPR
+968 AIEELQPR
-976 YVIDVESERQRQEE
+976 IAIDIETERQRQEE

-1042 VQVFGVV
+1042 VQIFGVV

-1075 MDFFELDERGAEVL
+1075 MDFFGLDERGVAVL

-1102 LVWGILGAV
+1102 LVWGILGGV
-1111 FVLTVFAVVLLYA
+1111 FVLTVLAVVLLYA

>member
-1 MDGHTPR
+1 M
-8 REARIPDV
+8 

-33 WRLLIS
+33 WRLLVS
-39 VVAGTLIAGAILAS
+39 VVVGTLVAGAILSS
-53 TVVYA
+53 TVIYA

-71 QESVHDLDLRLTQ
+71 QESPHDLDLRITQ
-84 TNIAIRAQLFAE
+84 TNVAIRAHLYAQ
-96 SQQRIDA
+96 SQQRVDQ
-103 AVRDALR
+103 AVRDALGPAG
-110 GTGGA
+110 GT

-122 ATFYSSP
+122 ATFYPSAA
-129 PGGRP
+129 GGEP
-134 DLDDSARPRANFRF
+134 DLEDQGRPRANFRF
-148 RSNLLDHTTLSA
+148 RSNLLEHTTLTA
-160 GRLPQ
+160 GHLPQ
-165 PDPAP
+165 PGLTP

-183 RTHGLALGD
+183 RAAGFDVGD
-192 RLDLHPFWDE
+192 GLDLHPFWDE
-202 EIQPLRVEI
+202 DVAPIRVAI
-211 VGLIE
+211 VGLLE
-216 PNDLTDRYW
+216 ANDLSERYW
-225 NGQADLL
+225 NGQTGLL
-232 DSQTPNWPTYLLF
+232 DSETARWPTYLLF
-245 VSEQAF
+245 VSEEGF
-251 FGEPARA
+251 FAEPPRA
-258 IPSTTAR
+258 LPSMTAR
-265 YRVVYQVDR
+265 YRNVYQVATE
-274 DRLDSR
+274 RLDSR
-280 VAGAVAAGVKN
+280 IASSVSVSVAF
-291 LEARLA
+291 LETRLS
-297 ATEHPLRVETKLDR
+297 ATERLLRVETKLVG
-311 VLETFDEKLFFVR
+311 VLDSFDEKLFFVR

-380 LAALAVGV
+380 LAALAVGA
-388 GPPLAAFVIAALG
+388 GPPIAAAVIAALG

-413 PLEVHLSGLA
+413 PLEVHLSGLS

-442 WQATRR
+442 WQATRQ
-448 TVIGFKQSAARPRR
+448 TVIGFKHSAARPRR
-462 EPLFL
+462 QPLFL

-474 LVLVLAIVFWRLRRE
+474 LVLLLAIVFWRLRRE
-489 EDLFEEPLFGEPQAD
+489 DDLFEEPLFGEPQAD

-522 LRLFPLVLRLAA
+522 LRLFPLLLRLAA
-534 WLVARGRGVAL
+534 WLVAQGRGVAL

-586 YDDRSA
+586 YDDRTS
-592 YAAGADARGTDLR
+592 YAAGADARATDLR
-605 GLYRQGD
+605 TLYRKGD
-612 PAFLEA
+612 AAFREA
-618 IEAIPAQRA
+618 IEAVPAETA
-627 SPLIRGGASVSA
+627 SPLIRRGGSISA

-647 LLAVEPGSFGEVAWF
+647 FLAVEPESFGEVAWF

-668 RSLDSMLEELE
+668 RSLDSMMEELA

-684 VSYVPLPEDTR
+684 VTYTPLPADTR
-695 QFGVWAKLPDI
+695 QFGLWAKLPDI
-706 RAAMDLIAVFRDS
+706 RAAMDLVAVFRDD
-719 RGVLFR
+719 RGLLFQ
-725 GWLGVVRPSDVATEE
+725 GWLGVVRPGEPATEE
-740 WRFFSIDLQQLRTR
+740 WRFFSTDLQQLR
-754 SGRIISLEL
+754 RISRRQQANLL
-763 EPPIV
+763 EPPVV
-768 LQAMMV
+768 LQAVMV
-774 TTRSTIGAQ
+774 RTRSTIGAQ

-792 LTSPLPPAPGA
+792 MTSPLPSPPDADPRDPQPHG
-803 PEAAVEPFEGARL
+803 EPFEGARL
-816 AHEFTDTGWELLQG
+816 AHEFTDPGFEPLQG
-830 AVDRRL
+830 LVPRTL
-836 GDPIRAEADA
+836 SDPIRAEADA
-846 PPGFTSSLR
+846 PPGFTTSLR
-855 YEWLDEQRPPRR
+855 YEWLDEQRPPRQ
-867 RGVRQAIPDSP
+867 RGVRQAIPEGD
-878 TLIFLSSETAERL
+878 TLIFLSSETAQRL
-891 QLAPGDE
+891 LLAPGDE
-898 AGLTV
+898 ARLVVG
-903 SGVYLEARYA
+903 SVYLDARYA

-920 TFEAT
+920 TFNAN
-925 GNNGF
+925 GSMGF
-930 GLVHA
+930 GLIHA
-935 SRLQVDANAALPG
+935 SRLQVDANAGLPG
-948 EALVYD
+948 EAFAFD
-954 SAWFR
+954 SAWFK
-959 SDDPPATSA
+959 SDDPAATSA
-968 ALEALNPR
+968 ALAALEPR
-976 YVIDVESERQRQEE
+976 FVIDIEGERQRQEE